1 MYHLALVLGLV
12 LPGGVDEL
20 EVVAVVRVVAK
31 HEVAVEAG
39 EVAVKPWTQY
49 STVQYST
56 VQYSTVKPW
65 THHPVIV
72 MALGVRDVG
81 HF

>member
-20 EVVAVVRVVAK
+20 EVVAVVRVVSE

-39 EVAVKPWTQY
+39 EVAVKPWSRVSQ
-49 STVQYST
+49 
-56 VQYSTVKPW
+56 VKCHLVSEIW
-65 THHPVIV
+65 VTFRTKILETHNPCCK
-72 MALGVRDVG
+72 LQP
-81 HF
+81 

>member
-20 EVVAVVRVVAK
+20 EVVAVVRVVSE

-39 EVAVKPWTQY
+39 EVAVKPWSRVRY
-49 STVQYST
+49 N
-56 VQYSTVKPW
+56 
-65 THHPVIV
+65 VIWCQRFGS
-72 MALGVRDVG
+72 LLEPKY
-81 HF
+81 

>member
-20 EVVAVVRVVAK
+20 EVVAVVCVVAK

-39 EVAVKPWTQY
+39 EVAVKPW
-49 STVQYST
+49 SR
-56 VQYSTVKPW
+56 
-65 THHPVIV
+65 
-72 MALGVRDVG
+72 VR
-81 HF
+81 